1 MVIGKS
7 VYRKRARMIANFMKS
22 LYFRITLK
30 GKISMIYIYIYIYIF
45 EIILRNNFSHQDLK
59 DEKFSLLS
67 SIKGK
72 ENRGSLLSDNL
83 KERKYYSER
92 VIETVTPPWKR
103 GPKGPFNSIL
113 NF

>member
-30 GKISMIYIYIYIYIF
+30 GKISMIYIYIF

>member
-1 MVIGKS
+1 MDNWKEY
-7 VYRKRARMIANFMKS
+7 VYRKRARRMIANFMKS

-30 GKISMIYIYIYIYIF
+30 GKISTIYIF

-72 ENRGSLLSDNL
+72 ENQGSLLSDNL

-92 VIETVTPPWKR
+92 VIETVTLLWKR

>member
-1 MVIGKS
+1 
-7 VYRKRARMIANFMKS
+7 MIANFMKS
-22 LYFRITLK
+22 LYFRIALK
-30 GKISMIYIYIYIYIF
+30 GKISMIYIYIF

-92 VIETVTPPWKR
+92 VIETVTSPWKR

>member
-1 MVIGKS
+1 MERICVSKESSKDDCKFYEIFVLS
-7 VYRKRARMIANFMKS
+7 YHVERKDFNN
-22 LYFRITLK
+22 
-30 GKISMIYIYIYIYIF
+30 IYIF

-72 ENRGSLLSDNL
+72 ENQGSLLSDNL

-92 VIETVTPPWKR
+92 VIETVTLLWKR

>member
-1 MVIGKS
+1 
-7 VYRKRARMIANFMKS
+7 MIANFMKS
-22 LYFRITLK
+22 LYFRIALK
-30 GKISMIYIYIYIYIF
+30 GKISMIYIYIYIF

-92 VIETVTPPWKR
+92 VIETVTSPWKR

>member
-1 MVIGKS
+1 MCIEKDDCKFYEIFVLS
-7 VYRKRARMIANFMKS
+7 YRVERKDFND
-22 LYFRITLK
+22 
-30 GKISMIYIYIYIYIF
+30 IYIYIF

-92 VIETVTPPWKR
+92 VIETVTSPWKR